1 MGIWNTGASPIG
13 YAYQSAQGS
22 GINIKPIDPRAFQVD
37 NGSTQRSGRSG
48 GSDSEPKYEAQ
59 YGTRQSLEQFDR
71 YFESQ
76 KSVLQR
82 TFTDKILSETN
93 KDKVLKLQQ
102 DYISEMNN
110 LSQQQMNLSVA
121 KQNAEFAHSD
131 QVKTTD
137 ILRSKEL
144 LGEIGLE
151 ESLDNVNTGSELL
164 SKFIQNGSP
173 ISYDVKTG
181 KLMTNELRQQTVNRE
196 SRAYIDDS
204 GKINITDYKSPVL
217 NMSNS
222 KQANDEVYTIIKG
235 TDGNYTRNYNEFVQG
250 GEIQHDYT
258 DNQQSLN
265 ASVDNI
271 WNKVSGDTKNFA
283 YSSVLEMG
291 INYHTG
297 VKKPLVID
305 GKEQKD
311 KKGKVIMTDLQY
323 LSGDDAV
330 AEITTLINK
339 ARKLKKGDPEQ
350 QKLIDKAERI
360 SDGIV
365 GTAKNYLIAMANNDT
380 VGLRKLV
387 DNTKLNK
394 DKSGANGDGSTG
406 GQDKT
411 SPLNALYAKA
421 VNVPGETTLKV
432 TNYNGTGYEDI
443 VYPQKRIAMNI
454 QDKTFITNTMFGVTP
469 SEIDKSPINA
479 NMLSKV
485 IIGNIP
491 FNFKSI
497 VNGKNGSDSKIIGVS
512 DEIKYFPAT
521 ADIPSVNDKNF
532 FGTTAKDENGN
543 YILQGYIG
551 VTVEVDEETTIPI
564 PTEGAQ
570 GGYKMIRAGDVGN
583 NPSKYPSLNATF
595 IDNWG
600 WNDKVRYTVY
610 TPAPDAFAATT
621 NTASEGSQ
629 AQYDFNY
636 SNSRQVENGYTKTL
650 NEEIL
655 NRNNDARTY
664 MMNNPMK
671 DRSGNVVEPTN
682 DNIIQIDNTIIIG
695 QDGKNK
701 FNDAIAKKKLVFP
714 TSEYEYFQNMERIK
728 TIPSEAITEK
738 SRAELQ
744 EENDAAF
751 KKEQTKGTI
760 PYKNSYV
767 PY

>member
-1 MGIWNTGASPIG
+1 MGIWNIGASSIG
-13 YAYQSAQGS
+13 YAYQSAKGS
-22 GINIKPIDPRAFQVD
+22 GINVKLDPRIYQTD
-37 NGSTQRSGRSG
+37 NG
-48 GSDSEPKYEAQ
+48 DY
-59 YGTRQSLEQFDR
+59 TRQSRSSNSSENGFKNKDVLDGTNEQLYDLTNQLDNEIHKLEVDFNR
-71 YFESQ
+71 N
-76 KSVLQR
+76 
-82 TFTDKILSETN
+82 IISETN
-93 KDKVLKLQQ
+93 ADKSLQMQKDYASKMNILSSRKQSLYVTNQNAKFEYDKYQTARSEISKNDIGSEIALANPLAGTITRGDDLLGMIASGKNPYQIVLEKDK
-102 DYISEMNN
+102 
-110 LSQQQMNLSVA
+110 
-121 KQNAEFAHSD
+121 
-131 QVKTTD
+131 
-137 ILRSKEL
+137 
-144 LGEIGLE
+144 
-151 ESLDNVNTGSELL
+151 
-164 SKFIQNGSP
+164 
-173 ISYDVKTG
+173 KTG
-181 KLMTNELRQQTVNRE
+181 KYYGDVLTNNKYLDYYNQHSGLTEDESGRIVPTIFNAPVTKMNNFMVTKKEIEEKIDKTVANNIVNSIDKEVNGGQAKYHLKTNSNISSINTGINTAWE
-196 SRAYIDDS
+196 SLSEGSRSYMLSNVINGDIHIDDGTKEGKWMSGKSAVLEVEKNMIDMRSDKTTKEEKEKLLNQSKKITDAIVNTAKINVHNIAAGRAY
-204 GKINITDYKSPVL
+204 GQYNF
-217 NMSNS
+217 S
-222 KQANDEVYTIIKG
+222 KDESLMP
-235 TDGNYTRNYNEFVQG
+235 NRN
-250 GEIQHDYT
+250 
-258 DNQQSLN
+258 
-265 ASVDNI
+265 A
-271 WNKVSGDTKNFA
+271 A
-283 YSSVLEMG
+283 
-291 INYHTG
+291 
-297 VKKPLVID
+297 
-305 GKEQKD
+305 
-311 KKGKVIMTDLQY
+311 
-323 LSGDDAV
+323 
-330 AEITTLINK
+330 
-339 ARKLKKGDPEQ
+339 
-350 QKLIDKAERI
+350 
-360 SDGIV
+360 
-365 GTAKNYLIAMANNDT
+365 
-380 VGLRKLV
+380 
-387 DNTKLNK
+387 
-394 DKSGANGDGSTG
+394 GDGSTG

-454 QDKTFITNTMFGVTP
+454 QDKTFITNTMFGITP
-469 SEIDKSPINA
+469 SEIEKSPVNA

-497 VNGKNGSDSKIIGVS
+497 INGKNGAESKIIGIS

-521 ADIPSVNDKNF
+521 ADIPSINDKNF

-551 VTVEVDEETTIPI
+551 VTVEVDEETHIPI

-664 MMNNPMK
+664 MLNNPMK
-671 DRSGNVVEPTN
+671 DRSGNIVEPTN

-701 FNDAIAKKKLVFP
+701 FKDAIAKKKLVVP
-714 TSEYEYFQNMERIK
+714 TSKYEYLQNMERIK
-728 TIPSEAITEK
+728 SIPTEAITEK

-751 KKEQTKGTI
+751 KKEQTKGTV